1 MYATPSL
8 QLPILQIKLIIL
20 GRSKDARELDPGP
33 ADALLLLGRA
43 QMNYTLYI
51 LRDAVSFATSTNM
64 LYEDRSISLLNRYL
78 SDVLHVLYAIYPMH

>member
-1 MYATPSL
+1 
-8 QLPILQIKLIIL
+8 
-20 GRSKDARELDPGP
+20 
-33 ADALLLLGRA
+33 
-43 QMNYTLYI
+43 MNYTLYI